1 MTADRDRAIPEPG
14 RLQMVADIQAT
25 LAAVD
30 AVDREM
36 GDLPVTFYEVRL
48 GEVGPD
54 VVAAELDHY
63 AAEVRIRRR
72 SAH

>member
-63 AAEVRIRRR
+63 AAEVRNRRR
-72 SAH
+72 PAH

>member
-1 MTADRDRAIPEPG
+1 
-14 RLQMVADIQAT
+14 MVADIQAT

-63 AAEVRIRRR
+63 AAEVRNRRR
-72 SAH
+72 PAH

>member
-25 LAAVD
+25 LA

-63 AAEVRIRRR
+63 AAEVRNRRR
-72 SAH
+72 PAH